1 MQCGKAVKMQNTADI
16 RTLLVTPDLWLVTNF
31 TNISREL
38 GLDAQRS
45 AKPVGIPEELGR
57 TKYEAVL
64 VDFDNVPDTSS
75 ILARVR
81 ASPANQNAVIFAVAS
96 GTSRE
101 HALEQGANFVFERP
115 LEPKEIRRV
124 LYAAYDLMARER
136 RRYFRC
142 SAELPV
148 LLTLASAGT
157 DVRCTTINISSNG
170 MALTT
175 PSPIKPGEEVRIILF
190 LQAAGPVVRAT
201 GTVVWDDKHGKTG
214 LRFQCSIQRDQ
225 SELEG
230 WLDSN
235 FNQIL
240 SPGKKNS

>member
-1 MQCGKAVKMQNTADI
+1 MRKGSEMQNAAEI
-16 RTLLVTPDLWLVTNF
+16 RTLLVTPDAWLVKNF
-31 TNISREL
+31 TDISREL
-38 GLDAQRS
+38 GIDAQKS

-64 VDFDNVPDTSS
+64 VDFDNVTDTSS

-81 ASPANQNAVIFAVAS
+81 ASPANRNAVIFAVAS

-101 HALEQGANFVFERP
+101 QALEQGANFVFARP
-115 LEPKEIRRV
+115 LEPKEIRRI

-142 SAELPV
+142 TAELPV
-148 LLTLASAGT
+148 LLTQASAGT
-157 DVRCTTINISSNG
+157 DVRCETINISSTG

-175 PSPIKPGEEVRIILF
+175 PSPMNPGEEVRIILF
-190 LQAAGPVVRAT
+190 LQATGPVVRAT

-225 SELEG
+225 TELEG

-235 FNQIL
+235 FDKL
-240 SPGKKNS
+240 LAPGPANS

>member
-1 MQCGKAVKMQNTADI
+1 MVNAAEI

-38 GLDAQRS
+38 GIEAQRS
-45 AKPVGIPEELGR
+45 GKTGGVPEELGR

-64 VDFDNVPDTSS
+64 VDFDNVPDTLS

-81 ASPANQNAVIFAVAS
+81 ASPANKNAVIFAVVS
-96 GTSRE
+96 GGSRE
-101 HALEQGANFVFERP
+101 QALEQGANFIFERP

-142 SAELPV
+142 TAELQALV
-148 LLTLASAGT
+148 TQASANT
-157 DVRCTTINISSNG
+157 DVRCTTINISSSG
-170 MALTT
+170 MALST
-175 PSPIKPGEEVRIILF
+175 PSPMNPGEEVRIILF
-190 LQAAGPVVRAT
+190 LQATGPVVRAN

-214 LRFQCSIQRDQ
+214 VRFQCSIERDQ
-225 SELEG
+225 AELEG

-235 FNQIL
+235 FDRL
-240 SPGKKNS
+240 LAPGPANS

>member
-1 MQCGKAVKMQNTADI
+1 MQNAAEI
-16 RTLLVTPDLWLVTNF
+16 RTLLITPDAWLVTNF
-31 TNISREL
+31 TNIAREL
-38 GLDAQRS
+38 GIDAQRS
-45 AKPVGIPEELGR
+45 GKTGGFPEELGR

-64 VDFDNVPDTSS
+64 VDFDNVPETLS

-81 ASPANQNAVIFAVAS
+81 TSPANKNAVIFAVAS
-96 GTSRE
+96 GTSKE
-101 HALEQGANFVFERP
+101 QALQQGANFVFERP

-142 SAELPV
+142 TAELPV
-148 LLTLASAGT
+148 LLSQTNART

-170 MALTT
+170 MALDT
-175 PSPIKPGEEVRIILF
+175 PFPMNPGEEVTIILF
-190 LQAAGPVVRAT
+190 LQAAGPVVRAS

-225 SELEG
+225 SELES

-235 FNQIL
+235 FDQL
-240 SPGKKNS
+240 LAPRQRNS

>member
-1 MQCGKAVKMQNTADI
+1 MQNAAEI

-38 GLDAQRS
+38 GIDAQRS
-45 AKPVGIPEELGR
+45 AEPGGIPEELGR

-64 VDFDNVPDTSS
+64 VDFDNVPETSS

-81 ASPANQNAVIFAVAS
+81 ASSANKNAVVIAVAS
-96 GTSRE
+96 GASRE
-101 HALEQGANFVFERP
+101 QALQQGANFVFERP

-142 SAELPV
+142 TAELPV
-148 LLTLASAGT
+148 LLTQASAGT
-157 DVRCTTINISSNG
+157 DVRCTTINISGSG
-170 MALTT
+170 MAIST
-175 PSPIKPGEEVRIILF
+175 PFPMKPGEEVRLILF
-190 LQAAGPVVRAT
+190 LQASGPVVRAN
-201 GTVVWDDKHGKTG
+201 GTVVWDDRHGKTG
-214 LRFQCSIQRDQ
+214 LTFQCSIQRDQ
-225 SELEG
+225 GELEG

-235 FNQIL
+235 FDKL
-240 SPGKKNS
+240 LASGPANS